1 MLSGY
6 FKSWNRTFHICPAY
20 FVFNTF
26 HCAIF
31 HLRLRGPCEGP
42 ECDLGAIPKH
52 LCALGISSVERDAHR
67 PSLQDGPKEIAP
79 GNAWRRSRPRVSA
92 PEMSTIV
99 LAGKARRGDWTDL
112 PRDTRWANARL
123 EASVPSRAG
132 GVACPRRPDRKLGQG
147 AHSLLLPSPLLAF
160 DSGEQRVAEQIN
172 FLHTSLCAAPRP
184 LGPRPRPRPAP
195 TT

>member
-67 PSLQDGPKEIAP
+67 PSLQDATKRDRTRKRLAQIPAQSE
-79 GNAWRRSRPRVSA
+79 RSRNVNHCACGKGEKRRLDGSAKGHTVGECTSGGLCPFSRWGCRVPPAPRSQ
-92 PEMSTIV
+92 
-99 LAGKARRGDWTDL
+99 AGAGGTLLTPPL
-112 PRDTRWANARL
+112 PAARL
-123 EASVPSRAG
+123 
-132 GVACPRRPDRKLGQG
+132 
-147 AHSLLLPSPLLAF
+147 
-160 DSGEQRVAEQIN
+160 
-172 FLHTSLCAAPRP
+172 
-184 LGPRPRPRPAP
+184 
-195 TT
+195 